1 MRYGESKIIV
11 EHTGV
16 KKECGGKDAKEL
28 MKKAATFARENKVK
42 IVPVCWYVGVTFK
55 EDKSIR
61 DVLA

>member
-1 MRYGESKIIV
+1 V